1 MTAITG
7 ARLRAFS
14 IISITVVVVLL
25 LLASAGNAT
34 NDVTETVD
42 YRVKTGDTLWHIAD
56 EFGPEGADLRRI
68 VTVIERINDIDTSSL
83 QAGQVIEIPV
93 TTP

>member
-1 MTAITG
+1 MTATTN

-34 NDVTETVD
+34 NDVADTFD
-42 YRVKTGDTLWHIAD
+42 YRVKTGDTLWHIAG
-56 EFGPEGADLRRI
+56 EYGPQDADRRRI
-68 VTVIERINDIDTSSL
+68 VAVIERINDVDASSL
-83 QAGQVIEIPV
+83 QAGDVIEIPV
-93 TTP
+93 ISP